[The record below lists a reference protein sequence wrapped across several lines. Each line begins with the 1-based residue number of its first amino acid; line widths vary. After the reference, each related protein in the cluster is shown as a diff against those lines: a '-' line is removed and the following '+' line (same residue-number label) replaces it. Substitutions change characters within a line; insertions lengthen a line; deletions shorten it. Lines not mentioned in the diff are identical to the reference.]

1 MAYSTSK
8 QQFRKVALI
17 LSNGDYS
24 RPEDRL
30 QNAEANADGFSN
42 ALKQIGFQVTTVCNK
57 ERHDMTTAIIDFT
70 NTIRDGD
77 LVLFYFFGH
86 CYRVK
91 GKHYLIP
98 ASDGMIEQNT
108 DVAEFSV
115 DLERSLERFVE
126 KNTSFVNIFILD
138 SCGTY
143 SLQHSA
149 TLGGKYHLEI

>member
-1 MAYSTSK
+1 MAYSTGK
-8 QQFRKVALI
+8 QQFQKIALI

-24 RPEDRL
+24 RPDDQL
-30 QNAEANADGFSN
+30 QNAGANAASFSN

-57 ERHDMTTAIIDFT
+57 GKHDMNTAIIDFA

-91 GKHYLIP
+91 DKHYLIP
-98 ASDGMIEQNT
+98 ASDNMIEEKT
-108 DVAEFSV
+108 DVADFSV
-115 DLERSLERFVE
+115 DLERNLERFVA
-126 KNTSFVNIFILD
+126 KNASFVNIFILD

-143 SLQHSA
+143 SLQRNA
-149 TLGGKYHLEI
+149 TLGGKYHL